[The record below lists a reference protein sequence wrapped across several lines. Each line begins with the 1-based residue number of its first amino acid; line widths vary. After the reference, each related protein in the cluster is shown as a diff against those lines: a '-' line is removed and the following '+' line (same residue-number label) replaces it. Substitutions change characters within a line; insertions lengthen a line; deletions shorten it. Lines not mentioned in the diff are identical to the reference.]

1 MSTIAEVL
9 PDDVV
14 GNPKRGGSK
23 KSNGDN
29 VGAVTLAKKSLS
41 NRFASLVAVLIAVMW
56 TVPTLGLFITSFRP
70 EADIKST
77 GWWTFFASPSV
88 TLSNYEQVL
97 FGTSSQGNL
106 INYFINSLVI
116 TVPATIA
123 PLAIATMAAYAFS
136 FMKWRG
142 RDWVFIVVFAMQIVP
157 LQMALIPLLR
167 IFSSAFGRDFPFMSI
182 WVAHTA
188 FALPL
193 AIFLLH
199 NFMAEIP
206 GELIE
211 AAEVDGAGHVTTFVR
226 IVLPLMVPAIASF
239 AIFQFLW
246 VWNDLLV
253 GLTFSGGQALT
264 APLTARLQSLA
275 GSRGQDWHLLTAGA
289 FISMIVPLIVFF
301 SLQRFFVRGLTAGSV
316 KG

>member
-1 MSTIAEVL
+1 M
-9 PDDVV
+9 
-14 GNPKRGGSK
+14 
-23 KSNGDN
+23 
-29 VGAVTLAKKSLS
+29 TLAKKSLS
-41 NRFASLVAVLIAVMW
+41 NRFASLIAVLIAIMW
-56 TVPTLGLFITSFRP
+56 TVPTLGLLVTSFRP

-77 GWWTFFASPSV
+77 GWWTWFA
-88 TLSNYEQVL
+88 
-97 FGTSSQGNL
+97 
-106 INYFINSLVI
+106 NSLVI
-116 TVPATIA
+116 TIPATIA
-123 PLAIATMAAYAFS
+123 PLAIAVMAAYAFS

-142 RDWVFIVVFAMQIVP
+142 RDLVFVIVFAMQIVP

-167 IFSSAFGRDFPFMSI
+167 IFSSTFGNSFPFMSI

-199 NFMAEIP
+199 NFMQEIP
-206 GELIE
+206 RELIE
-211 AAEVDGAGHVTTFVR
+211 AAEVDGAGHVATFTRV
-226 IVLPLMVPAIASF
+226 VLPLMVPAIASF

-253 GLTFSGGQALT
+253 GLTFSGGQELT

-289 FISMIVPLIVFF
+289 FISMIIPLGVFF
-301 SLQRFFVRGLTAGSV
+301 SLQKYFVRGLTAGSV

>member
-9 PDDVV
+9 PDDVA
-14 GNPKRGGSK
+14 GKPKHSGSK
-23 KSNGDN
+23 DSKAQN
-29 VGAVTLAKKSLS
+29 VGAVTLAKKSLT

-70 EADIKST
+70 EAEIRST
-77 GWWTFFASPSV
+77 GWWTFFSSPSV

-116 TVPATIA
+116 TIPATIA

-211 AAEVDGAGHVTTFVR
+211 AAEVDGAGNVTTFVR

>member
-1 MSTIAEVL
+1 MSTISEVL

-14 GNPKRGGSK
+14 GKQK
-23 KSNGDN
+23 KSSNKEH

-41 NRFASLVAVLIAVMW
+41 NRFASLMAVLIAVFW
-56 TVPTLGLFITSFRP
+56 TVPTVGLLVTSFRP
-70 EADIKST
+70 EAEIKST
-77 GWWTFFASPSV
+77 GWWTFFAHPSV
-88 TLSNYEQVL
+88 TLSNYQQVL
-97 FGTSSQGNL
+97 FGSSSQGNL
-106 INYFINSLVI
+106 VNYFINSLVI

-142 RDWVFIVVFAMQIVP
+142 RDWVFVVVFAMQIVP

-206 GELIE
+206 HELIE
-211 AAEVDGAGHVTTFVR
+211 AAEVDGAGHVTTFTR

-253 GLTFSGGQALT
+253 GLTFSGGQELT

-289 FISMIVPLIVFF
+289 FISMIVPLTVFF
-301 SLQRFFVRGLTAGSV
+301 SLQRYFVRGLTAGSV